1 MAVQVGCVSLQ
12 NTQPEMTTMANSSS
26 FQLDEPVGH

>member
-12 NTQPEMTTMANSSS
+12 NTQPQMTTMANSSS
-26 FQLDEPVGH
+26 FQLESMN